1 MYEIQLKERF
11 AGYCVTSAKAG
22 EEVQVQVSG
31 ITSTENGDIHLKYL
45 EGIPQTVLSM
55 VAPNMLPCD
64 IKSMVVVISKDLKA
78 KVYINEFDI
87 EGIALVKAKKVE
99 AGQAV
104 TKDDLSG
111 FERISLKGIEFP
123 EDHAFFCVLS
133 FQWDRVYVFDFSPL
147 TGIDEIIEYD
157 VEEVLGKYF
166 SYLTFKTFHK
176 ISDVVLEA
184 LLKQNWFPFYALSI
198 STIESIISYAKSGW
212 EIDELLENIE
222 KDTLMY
228 IEERQEIWDQDQKFS
243 AFNQFLMLA
252 VARHREGDFV
262 SSVSIL
268 YPKIEALIRHDFVK
282 DNPGKQGRKSE
293 LLVQHVTQKTLK
305 NIAALTT
312 FIPEKF
318 KRYLAECY
326 FKEFSHDNFD
336 NQISRHS
343 VAHGASSIDKYNKKA
358 SLLGFL
364 VYSQIVEYLKQSNRA
379 SIK

>member
-99 AGQAV
+99 AGQAM
-104 TKDDLSG
+104 TKDDFSS
-111 FERISLKGIEFP
+111 FERISLKGLEFP
-123 EDHAFFCVLS
+123 DDHAFFCVLS
-133 FQWDRVYVFDFSPL
+133 FQWDRIYMFDFSPL
-147 TGIDEIIEYD
+147 AGNENLIRYD

-166 SYLTFKTFHK
+166 SYLVFKSIHK
-176 ISDVVLEA
+176 ISDATLDS
-184 LLKQNWFPFYALSI
+184 LIKQNWFPFYALKV
-198 STIESIISYAKSGW
+198 STIESILNYVQSGW
-212 EIDELLENIE
+212 EIDELLEKIE
-222 KDTLMY
+222 EDTFLY
-228 IEERQEIWDQDQKFS
+228 IEERQDIWNQDS
-243 AFNQFLMLA
+243 NISTFNEFL
-252 VARHREGDFV
+252 ARALISHKNGDFV

-282 DNPGKQGRKSE
+282 EYPGKHGRRSE
-293 LLVQHVTQKTLK
+293 VLVQHLTQKALK
-305 NIAALTT
+305 NISALTT

-318 KRYLAECY
+318 KRYLTDCY
-326 FKEFSHDNFD
+326 FKEFNHNSFD